1 MTFRDL
7 RHARHDWSRVW
18 EQDIAAQFEE
28 TQDGPLLLC
37 LLQVLEWARQ
47 MASCSKHGRATCPVA
62 PVEGG
67 VQGNRLVPDESDQQL
82 LNQQPIVDDD

>member
-7 RHARHDWSRVW
+7 RHASHDWSRVW

-37 LLQVLEWARQ
+37 LLQVLERARQ
-47 MASCSKHGRATCPVA
+47 MASCSKHGRATCPVV
-62 PVEGG
+62 PVESG
-67 VQGNRLVPDESDQQL
+67 VQGDRLVPDESDQQL
-82 LNQQPIVDDD
+82 LDQQPIVDDD